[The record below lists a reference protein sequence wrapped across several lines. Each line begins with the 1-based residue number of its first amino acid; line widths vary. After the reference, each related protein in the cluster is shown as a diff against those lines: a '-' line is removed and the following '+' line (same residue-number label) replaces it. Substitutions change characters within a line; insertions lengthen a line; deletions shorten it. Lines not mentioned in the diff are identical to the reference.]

1 MRISRQDPGL
11 KHATGFIAIPSR
23 IGIASLIL
31 WVALEAAGIA
41 TGLWK
46 LAGISAIAFAAL
58 AGGATL
64 GALSGRGRSQ
74 HVMAWGSG
82 LASGAMITSACIFLL
97 PTAIRSQPAAGS
109 YGLAL
114 GMFAGFL
121 VHLASGF
128 MGDRMRYGDS
138 ATVKLTLH
146 ALAAGTVI
154 GLVYAGMPKLGLA
167 LGVAIVSHKAPA
179 GYAAA
184 RQLSKTGGAVSQLL
198 LPASAVGLAALP
210 VGLIHPAGSP
220 VATGLIFGFATGI
233 FLHVAMDFLPARESG
248 DQSDS
253 TWRQRSR
260 LEMGAAPLLGGL
272 LVFLAWL
279 CLT

>member
-1 MRISRQDPGL
+1 M
-11 KHATGFIAIPSR
+11 
-23 IGIASLIL
+23 AS
-31 WVALEAAGIA
+31 
-41 TGLWK
+41 GLWK
-46 LAGISAIAFAAL
+46 LASISAIAFAAL
-58 AGGATL
+58 AGGAAL
-64 GALSGRGRSQ
+64 GALSERGRSQ
-74 HVMAWGSG
+74 HIMAWGSG

-97 PTAIRSQPAAGS
+97 PTAVRNQPAAGS

-114 GMFAGFL
+114 GMFGGFA
-121 VHLASGF
+121 VHLISGF
-128 MGDRMRYGDS
+128 MGEHRRYGDP

-146 ALAAGTVI
+146 ALAAGSVI

-184 RQLSKTGGAVSQLL
+184 RHLGSVGGSVSQLL

-210 VGLIHPAGSP
+210 VGLIHPTGSA
-220 VATGLIFGFATGI
+220 VANGLIFGFATGI
-233 FLHVAMDFLPARESG
+233 FLHVALDFLPAPEDSG
-248 DQSDS
+248 QHGSP
-253 TWRQRSR
+253 WRQRSR

-279 CLT
+279 FLI